1 MWKEKNILKV
11 GPKRVLNYLRKQ
23 YMWEKFLFFPMFLF
37 RIWVTVLWLL
47 PAIYYKKIVDIISS
61 FVDWQQAIFASH
73 AISVLIII
81 LFIKLWN
88 VVAYRLSDFF
98 LINMS
103 LRIMRK
109 VYLECFEYVHKHSY
123 MFFSNNFTWSLI
135 KKINKMIGAVDRIT
149 DIFVLELSA
158 IVFNT
163 IFITIV
169 VGIQNIYFSI
179 IFISWIS
186 IFTIVQYYFYKW
198 NYPYEIRTNEQD
210 SKVSGVLADTITNNF
225 NIKTFST
232 LKREFGFFDEVVTKR
247 KSLNYIRW
255 MRAMVIWTATWLM
268 MVAME
273 FLVFYYAIKLRS
285 LDALSIWVFVLL
297 QIYIFKLFDQL
308 RGIWHIFRHIYRSF
322 SESAEMIEIL
332 DTPHEVKDISDK
344 ELNVL
349 SWKIEF
355 ENIQF
360 SYSDGSQIFNWLDIR
375 IKPWEKIAI
384 VGESGSWK
392 TSLIKLL
399 FRFFDI
405 QWWKIL
411 IDGQEI
417 SQVAQDSLRAQIS
430 MVPQDT
436 ILFHRSIRD
445 NIAYWNP
452 EASEQEIIAAA
463 KMARCHDFIQKLSK
477 WYDTL
482 VWERWIKLSGWE
494 RQRVAIA
501 RAILENKRILV
512 LDEATSS
519 LDSESEYLIQE
530 AMDEVMK
537 NKTVIV
543 VAHRLSTIM
552 KMDKIIVMDKW
563 KIIETWSHKELLSQK
578 NSVYKK
584 LRDIQ
589 SGWFLAQ

>member
-1 MWKEKNILKV
+1 MWKEKKILNV

-47 PAIYYKKIVDIISS
+47 PAIYYKKIVDIISD
-61 FVDWQQAIFASH
+61 FIPWQQAIFASH
-73 AISVLIII
+73 AISILIII
-81 LFIKLWN
+81 LFVKLWN
-88 VVAYRLSDFF
+88 LLAYRLSDFF
-98 LINMS
+98 LIKMS

-109 VYLECFEYVHKHSY
+109 VYLECFDYVHKHSY

-135 KKINKMIGAVDRIT
+135 KKINKMIWAVDRIT

-158 IVFNT
+158 IIFNS

-169 VGIQNIYFSI
+169 VGLENIYFSV
-179 IFISWIS
+179 IFVSWIS
-186 IFTIVQYYFYKW
+186 IFTIIQYYLYKR
-198 NYPYEIRTNEQD
+198 NYPYEIRANEQD
-210 SKVSGVLADTITNNF
+210 SKVSWVLADTITNNF

-232 LKREFGFFDEVVTKR
+232 LKREFKFFDNVVTKR
-247 KSLNYIRW
+247 KDINHTRW
-255 MRAMVIWTATWLM
+255 MRAMVIWTITWLM
-268 MVAME
+268 MIAME
-273 FLVFYYAIKLRS
+273 FFVFYYAIKLRS
-285 LDALSIWVFVLL
+285 FGALSIWVFVLL
-297 QIYIFKLFDQL
+297 QIYIFRLFDQL
-308 RGIWHIFRHIYRSF
+308 RGIWHIFRHMYRSF

-332 DTPHEVKDISDK
+332 DTPHEIKDISNK
-344 ELNVL
+344 ELNV
-349 SWKIEF
+349 SAWKIEF
-355 ENIQF
+355 EKVKF
-360 SYSDGSQIFNWLDIR
+360 AYESDNTIFNWLDLR
-375 IKPWEKIAI
+375 IKSWEKVAI

-392 TSLIKLL
+392 TTLVKLL

-411 IDGQEI
+411 IDGQDI
-417 SQVAQDSLRAQIS
+417 SQVTQDSLRAQIS

-436 ILFHRSIRD
+436 VLFHRSIRE

-452 EASEQEIIAAA
+452 KATEEQIIAAA
-463 KMARCHDFIQKLSK
+463 KMARCHEFISKLPK

-530 AMDEVMK
+530 AMDEVMR

-563 KIIETWSHKELLSQK
+563 EIIESWSHKMLLSK
-578 NSVYKK
+578 KDSVYKK

-589 SGWFLAQ
+589 SGWFLL

>member
-1 MWKEKNILKV
+1 MLEEEKKLNV
-11 GPKRVLNYLRKQ
+11 GPKRVLSYLRKQ
-23 YMWEKFLFFPMFLF
+23 YMLEKFLFFPMFLF
-37 RIWVTVLWLL
+37 RIGVTVLWLL
-47 PAIYYKKIVDIISS
+47 PAIYYKKIVDIISD
-61 FVDWQQAIFASH
+61 FIPWDQVILASH

-81 LFIKLWN
+81 LFIKLSN
-88 VVAYRLSDFF
+88 VLSYRLSDFF
-98 LINMS
+98 LIKMS

-109 VYLECFEYVHKHSY
+109 VYLECFDYVHKHSY

-135 KKINKMIGAVDRIT
+135 KKINKMIWAVDRIT
-149 DIFVLELSA
+149 DIFVLDLSA
-158 IVFNT
+158 IIFNS

-169 VGIQNIYFSI
+169 VGLENIYFSL
-179 IFISWIS
+179 IFVSWITL
-186 IFTIVQYYFYKW
+186 FTIIQYYLYKR
-198 NYPYEIRTNEQD
+198 NYPYEIRANEQD
-210 SKVSGVLADTITNNF
+210 SKVSWVLADTITNNF

-232 LKREFGFFDEVVTKR
+232 LKREFKFFDNVVTKR
-247 KSLNYIRW
+247 KDINHTRW
-255 MRAMVIWTATWLM
+255 MRAMVIWTITWLM
-268 MVAME
+268 MIAME
-273 FLVFYYAIKLRS
+273 FFVFYYAIKLRS
-285 LDALSIWVFVLL
+285 FGSLSIWVFVLL
-297 QIYIFKLFDQL
+297 QIYIFRLFDQL
-308 RGIWHIFRHIYRSF
+308 RGIWHIFRHMYRSF

-332 DTPHEVKDISDK
+332 DTSHEIKDISNK
-344 ELNVL
+344 ELNV
-349 SWKIEF
+349 SAWKIEF

-360 SYSDGSQIFNWLDIR
+360 SYESNYEIFDWLDLR
-375 IKPWEKIAI
+375 IKSWEKVAI

-392 TSLIKLL
+392 TTLVKLL

-411 IDGQEI
+411 VDGQDI
-417 SQVAQDSLRAQIS
+417 SQVTQDSLRSQIS

-436 ILFHRSIRD
+436 VLFHRSIKE
-445 NIAYWNP
+445 NISYWNP
-452 EASEQEIIAAA
+452 KASSEQIIAAA
-463 KMARCHDFIQKLSK
+463 KMARCHEFISKLPK

-530 AMDEVMK
+530 AMDEVMR

-563 KIIETWSHKELLSQK
+563 KIIEKWSHRELLLK
-578 NSVYKK
+578 KDSVYKK

-589 SGWFLAQ
+589 SGWFLM